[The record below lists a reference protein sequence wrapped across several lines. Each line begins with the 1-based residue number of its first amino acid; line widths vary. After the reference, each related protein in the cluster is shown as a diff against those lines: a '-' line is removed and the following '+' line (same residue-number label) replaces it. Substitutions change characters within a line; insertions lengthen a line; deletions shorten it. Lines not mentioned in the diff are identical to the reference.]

1 MRAKRKI
8 PGHEN
13 LTLPSLRVLVEGED
27 ITLRY
32 GIVSVFT
39 SNQVN
44 RIPQA
49 TLVLHDGNASKQNF
63 QLSATDEFVP
73 GKMVTI
79 KLGYK
84 QREQTV
90 FEGIIVKHSIKAPLK
105 GNSTLV
111 LELRDAAVKTT
122 LVRNNKLFTAA
133 SDTQIITDLA
143 KAAGLKITSVD
154 ASTLV
159 HKEMVQYYCS
169 DWDFMLSRAEANG
182 WLVFAQ
188 NGKLSVGAPQWLNAA
203 LPKLTLAYGDN
214 IVDFEADMDA
224 RDQYKS
230 VKAKAWS
237 TAEQS
242 VEEKDGRVVPVPEQ
256 GNLPGSELA
265 DVFGTDLQLQHTGK
279 RGKQELQAWANA
291 KLMRSRL
298 AKVRGRVRI
307 YGTSAIETGD
317 FILLQG
323 LGKRFNGPAF
333 VSGVVHSFTA
343 GSTWVTDIFFGYS
356 QEAFA
361 DRYATINDKPSAG
374 LLPSV
379 NGLLTG
385 VVTKIENDPDGE
397 YRVQLRIP
405 LISSAGQGIW
415 ARVARADAG
424 NGRGMIF
431 RPEVNDEVIVGFIND
446 DPRDPVVLG
455 MLHSSKLTPP
465 ADFSHSDAQN
475 KLKGIVT
482 KSKIKLLFDDEKQ
495 TVTVSTP
502 GKNSIVISDDKKS
515 ITLNDQHGN
524 KIVMDKNGITIES
537 SKDFT
542 VKAKGNIKAEA
553 VNIEQKAKTKYAAE
567 GSSTAELK
575 SPGQTVI
582 KGGVVNIN

>member
-13 LTLPSLRVLVEGED
+13 LTLPSLRVLLEGID
-27 ITLRY
+27 ITLKY

-63 QLSATDEFVP
+63 ELSATDEFVP

-111 LELRDAAVKTT
+111 LELRDEAVKTT
-122 LVRNNKLFTAA
+122 LVRKNNVFTAV
-133 SDTQIITDLA
+133 SDAQVIANLA
-143 KAAGLKITSVD
+143 NEAGLTLTSVD
-154 ASTLV
+154 ASAVV
-159 HKEMVQYYCS
+159 HKEMVQYYS
-169 DWDFMLSRAEANG
+169 TDWDFMLSRAEANG
-182 WLVFAQ
+182 WLMITQ

-224 RDQYKS
+224 RDQYNS
-230 VKAKAWS
+230 VSARAWN

-242 VEEKDGRVVPVPEQ
+242 VQEKNARTTPTPEQ
-256 GNLPGSELA
+256 GNLTGAQLA
-265 DVFGTDLQLQHTGK
+265 DVFGADLHLQHTGK
-279 RGKQELQAWANA
+279 RGKLELQAWANA

-298 AKVRGRVRI
+298 AKVCGRVRI

-343 GSTWVTDIFFGYS
+343 GSTWVTDISFGYS

-361 DRYATINDKPSAG
+361 ERYATINDKPSAG

-385 VVTKIENDPDGE
+385 IVTKIENDPDGD

-405 LISSAGQGIW
+405 VISSAGEGIW
-415 ARVARADAG
+415 ARIARADAG

-446 DPRDPVVLG
+446 DPRDPVILG
-455 MLHSSKLTPP
+455 MLHSSKLNPP

-482 KSKIKLLFDDEKQ
+482 KSKIKLLFDDEKK

-502 GKNSIVISDDKKS
+502 GKNSIEISDDQKS
-515 ITLNDQHGN
+515 ITLKDQHGN
-524 KIVMDKNGITIES
+524 KIVMDKNGITMES

-542 VKAKGNIKAEA
+542 VKAKGNIKTEGT
-553 VNIEQKAKTKYAAE
+553 NIEQKAKTKYVAE

-582 KGGVVNIN
+582 KGGIVNIN